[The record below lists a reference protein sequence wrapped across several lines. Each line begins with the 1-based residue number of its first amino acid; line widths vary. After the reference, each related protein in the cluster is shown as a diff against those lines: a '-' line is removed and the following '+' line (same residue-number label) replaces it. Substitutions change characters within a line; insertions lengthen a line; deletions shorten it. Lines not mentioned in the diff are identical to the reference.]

1 LLVLLDYTIL
11 GDILQSQKMAFFTYN
26 LVKEVDRIGIAIDSA
41 RHGTSAN
48 GKEVEFEKVM
58 ERIVESN

>member
-1 LLVLLDYTIL
+1 MMVFSTYIEL
-11 GDILQSQKMAFFTYN
+11 AFP
-26 LVKEVDRIGIAIDSA
+26 LIW
-41 RHGTSAN
+41 HGTSAN